1 MQASQQ
7 EESHQQPPRPGGGRG
22 GEALLMDSSVPAT
35 ATSETTTTTN
45 NNKSKTAV
53 TTTTVAIPLY
63 QRMVLAAF
71 SGMGA
76 ATICHPLDVIRVNM
90 QTASQISTSSSAVG
104 TTAGTAAAAATGNN
118 AGGVVVIKYKNSFD
132 AGLQIYR
139 QSGLQR
145 GLYAGLSA
153 AYLRQWLYGSC
164 RIGIYSYLLEQA
176 QINNQQAGRPI
187 HDIAFSTKLMMG
199 CISGGIGS

>member
-90 QTASQISTSSSAVG
+90 QTASQIST
-104 TTAGTAAAAATGNN
+104 TAGTAAAAATSSTGNN
-118 AGGVVVIKYKNSFD
+118 AGGVVVKKYKNSFD